1 MSNLDNLKGSLH
13 IGSLDIKEKFNIE
26 LSFTEES
33 FIIYFLEP
41 LKENNTREI
50 KNLFFPFISLDNRM
64 IRMNYLY
71 IKTIFLDGAN
81 ILKLTLYNPTSTSIF
96 TLIFNRFKIKN
107 KLIFTKSVPSPKLMN
122 YIVSEIKK
130 RYKNQTLKNINN
142 FINIINT
149 FYEFRSIERKYNNI
163 INDNFLKA
171 FGFGMIY
178 YEKTTKQFKL
188 SQEKIKL
195 FRKENQ
201 KEINELNKLK
211 NLLSTQVAE
220 IIDNSNNSSDID
232 REDNNENKN
241 LELTSDIHAEL
252 NIDSVSQK
260 DLFQNYPVFEKFSP
274 DIKKMTS
281 YFTEITMNLIFKVFN
296 VNIEQ
301 LDNKYNKLNTTVN
314 GRIINQKKSLY
325 NISQADIDNFLVNI
339 KKTYMDKNIIKNINE
354 DKINEWFDFIKEFQA
369 FLPNNSI
376 ENIISNTS
384 QIIQRKFFEF
394 MIKIFFSDIIQIE
407 VDKNKTLTSD
417 EFHQILK
424 ILRRIKLI
432 IFTNKNKEYYEEYYF
447 LNEEQNSFM
456 SENNLTFE

>member
-1 MSNLDNLKGSLH
+1 MSNIDNLIASLH

-33 FIIYFLEP
+33 FIIYFLQP
-41 LKENNTREI
+41 LKENNIREI
-50 KNLFFPFISLDNRM
+50 KNLFFPFISSDYRT

-81 ILKLTLYNPTSTSIF
+81 ILKLTMHNPTSISIF
-96 TLIFNRFKIKN
+96 PLIFNRFKIKN
-107 KLIFTKSVPSPKLMN
+107 KLIFSKSVPSPKAMN
-122 YIVSEIKK
+122 SLVLDIKK

-178 YEKTTKQFKL
+178 YEKTTKEYKL

-195 FRKENQ
+195 FRIENQ

-211 NLLSTQVAE
+211 NLLSTQVTE
-220 IIDNSNNSSDID
+220 NIDNNNNSSDID

-241 LELTSDIHAEL
+241 LELTSDIYTEL
-252 NIDSVSQK
+252 NIDSVNQK

-281 YFTEITMNLIFKVFN
+281 YFTEITMNLVFKVLN
-296 VNIEQ
+296 VNIDQ
-301 LDNKYNKLNTTVN
+301 LDQKNNKLNTTVN
-314 GRIINQKKSLY
+314 GRIINQKKCFN
-325 NISQADIDNFLVNI
+325 NISQNDIDKFLVNI
-339 KKTYMDKNIIKNINE
+339 KKSSSDKIIIKNINE

-369 FLPNNSI
+369 FLPNNSM
-376 ENIISNTS
+376 ENIVSNTS
-384 QIIQRKFFEF
+384 QVIQRKFFEF
-394 MIKIFFSDIIQIE
+394 IIKIFFSDIITIE
-407 VDKNKTLTSD
+407 VDKNKALTSD

-424 ILRRIKLI
+424 VLRRIKLI
-432 IFTNKNKEYYEEYYF
+432 LFTNKNIEYYEEFYF

-456 SENNLTFE
+456 FDNNLTFV

>member
-1 MSNLDNLKGSLH
+1 MSNLDNLKASLH

-41 LKENNTREI
+41 LKENNIREI
-50 KNLFFPFISLDNRM
+50 KNLFFPFISMDNRM

>member
-1 MSNLDNLKGSLH
+1 MSNLDNLKASLH

-41 LKENNTREI
+41 LKENNIREI

>member
-1 MSNLDNLKGSLH
+1 MSNLDNLIASLH

-33 FIIYFLEP
+33 FIIYFLQP
-41 LKENNTREI
+41 LKENNIREI
-50 KNLFFPFISLDNRM
+50 KNLFFPFISSDYRT

-81 ILKLTLYNPTSTSIF
+81 ILKLTMHNPTSVSIF

-107 KLIFTKSVPSPKLMN
+107 KLIFSKSVPTPKAMN
-122 YIVSEIKK
+122 SLVLDIKK

-178 YEKTTKQFKL
+178 YEKTTKEYKL

-195 FRKENQ
+195 FRIENQ

-211 NLLSTQVAE
+211 NLLSTQVTE
-220 IIDNSNNSSDID
+220 NIDNNNNSSDID

-241 LELTSDIHAEL
+241 LELTSDIYTEL
-252 NIDSVSQK
+252 NIDSVNQK

-281 YFTEITMNLIFKVFN
+281 YFTEITMNLVFKVLN
-296 VNIEQ
+296 VNIDQ
-301 LDNKYNKLNTTVN
+301 LDQKNNKLNTTVN
-314 GRIINQKKSLY
+314 GRIINQKKCFN
-325 NISQADIDNFLVNI
+325 NISQNDIDKFLVNI
-339 KKTYMDKNIIKNINE
+339 KKSSSDKIIIKNINE

-369 FLPNNSI
+369 FLPNNSM
-376 ENIISNTS
+376 ENIVSNTS
-384 QIIQRKFFEF
+384 QVIQRKFFEF
-394 MIKIFFSDIIQIE
+394 IIKIFFSDIITIE
-407 VDKNKTLTSD
+407 VDKNKALTSD

-424 ILRRIKLI
+424 VLRRIKLI
-432 IFTNKNKEYYEEYYF
+432 LFTNKNIEYYEEFYF

-456 SENNLTFE
+456 FDNNLTFV

>member
-1 MSNLDNLKGSLH
+1 MSNLDNLRASLH

-41 LKENNTREI
+41 LKENNIREI
-50 KNLFFPFISLDNRM
+50 KNLFFPFISSDYRM
-64 IRMNYLY
+64 IRMNYIY
-71 IKTIFLDGAN
+71 IKTIFLDGSN
-81 ILKLTLYNPTSTSIF
+81 LLKLTMYNPTSISIF
-96 TLIFNRFKIKN
+96 PLIFNRFKIKN
-107 KLIFTKSVPSPKLMN
+107 KLIFTSVPSPKEMN
-122 YIVSEIKK
+122 LLVLDIKK

-149 FYEFRSIERKYNNI
+149 FYEFRSIERKYNSI

-178 YEKTTKQFKL
+178 YEKTSKQYKL

-195 FRKENQ
+195 FQKENQ

-211 NLLSTQVAE
+211 NLLSTQVSE
-220 IIDNSNNSSDID
+220 NIDNNNNDSSDID

-241 LELTSDIHAEL
+241 LELTSDIHTEL
-252 NIDSVSQK
+252 NIDSVNQK

-281 YFTEITMNLIFKVFN
+281 YFTEITMNLFFKVLN
-296 VNIEQ
+296 VNIDQ
-301 LDNKYNKLNTTVN
+301 LDQKNNKLNTTVN
-314 GRIINQKKSLY
+314 GRIINQKKSL
-325 NISQADIDNFLVNI
+325 NNFSQADIDKFLVNI
-339 KKTYMDKNIIKNINE
+339 KKSYINKNIVKNINE
-354 DKINEWFDFIKEFQA
+354 DKIKEWFDFIKEFQA

-394 MIKIFFSDIIQIE
+394 IIKIFFSDIITIE
-407 VDKNKTLTSD
+407 VDKNKALTSD

-432 IFTNKNKEYYEEYYF
+432 LFTNKNIEYYEEFYF

-456 SENNLTFE
+456 FDNNLTFE

>member
-1 MSNLDNLKGSLH
+1 MSNLDNLIASLH

-33 FIIYFLEP
+33 FIIYFLQP
-41 LKENNTREI
+41 LKENNIREI
-50 KNLFFPFISLDNRM
+50 KNLFFPFISSDYRT

-81 ILKLTLYNPTSTSIF
+81 ILKLTMHNPTSISIF

-107 KLIFTKSVPSPKLMN
+107 KLIFSKSVPSPKAMN
-122 YIVSEIKK
+122 SLVLDIKK

-178 YEKTTKQFKL
+178 YEKTTKEYKL

-195 FRKENQ
+195 FRIENQ

-211 NLLSTQVAE
+211 NLLSTQVTE
-220 IIDNSNNSSDID
+220 NIDNNNNSSDID

-241 LELTSDIHAEL
+241 LELTSDIYTEL
-252 NIDSVSQK
+252 NIDSVNQK

-281 YFTEITMNLIFKVFN
+281 YFTEITMNLVFKVLN
-296 VNIEQ
+296 VNIDQ
-301 LDNKYNKLNTTVN
+301 LDQKNNKLNTTVN
-314 GRIINQKKSLY
+314 GRIINQKKCFN
-325 NISQADIDNFLVNI
+325 NISQNDIDKFLVNI
-339 KKTYMDKNIIKNINE
+339 KKSSSDKIIIKNINE

-369 FLPNNSI
+369 FLPNNSM
-376 ENIISNTS
+376 ENIVSNTS
-384 QIIQRKFFEF
+384 QVIQRKFFEF
-394 MIKIFFSDIIQIE
+394 IIKIFFSDIITIE
-407 VDKNKTLTSD
+407 VDKNKALTSD

-424 ILRRIKLI
+424 VLRRIKLI
-432 IFTNKNKEYYEEYYF
+432 LFTNKNIEYYEEFYF

-456 SENNLTFE
+456 FDNNLTYV

>member
-1 MSNLDNLKGSLH
+1 
-13 IGSLDIKEKFNIE
+13 
-26 LSFTEES
+26 
-33 FIIYFLEP
+33 
-41 LKENNTREI
+41 
-50 KNLFFPFISLDNRM
+50 
-64 IRMNYLY
+64 
-71 IKTIFLDGAN
+71 
-81 ILKLTLYNPTSTSIF
+81 
-96 TLIFNRFKIKN
+96 
-107 KLIFTKSVPSPKLMN
+107 
-122 YIVSEIKK
+122 
-130 RYKNQTLKNINN
+130 
-142 FINIINT
+142 
-149 FYEFRSIERKYNNI
+149 
-163 INDNFLKA
+163 
-171 FGFGMIY
+171 MIY

-232 REDNNENKN
+232 REDNKENKN